1 MTKTRIVSALL
12 AAVLA
17 LGAVSGLASC
27 AKLKKTAEPPKEKRT
42 NVYAAE
48 DIPLPSDVNYV
59 GSLILGDNVVYMT
72 YDAESTILYNDMGEE
87 VEKTPGYDWQEI
99 EKKEADLPEGWWYS
113 YSSDQM
119 LLKMDLETRETST
132 APFSYDEETYGY
144 AYGFVAGPDGT
155 LMTRSQKWDYNEET
169 GESSNASYL
178 LTIDPATSEVTDI
191 VDLTKAMKDAG
202 LDPDNSYINQFLV
215 KGDTL
220 YLATENDVLLFDRT
234 GKYKS
239 KLDLN
244 INGADGW
251 IQGLWSAG
259 ERLVFSYYSNGK
271 QLFKIVENGQV
282 TDLKSDALMTGG
294 NSPVAAD
301 ENNLYFTSSTGVSAY
316 NFANDTYGEVL
327 NWINSDIA
335 NNGTVNFLPDGRA
348 VMATTD
354 WSDGKNTSTLS
365 ILTRIPDEELEEEII
380 LRLGCVYVDYNL
392 RRAVI
397 DYNKQNTGIRVT
409 MVDYSGYNNEDN
421 EWKGAVTQFNN
432 DIATGNVPDIV
443 LLTTE
448 MPVESYLRKNTFV
461 DLTKYMDD
469 PEKGIDRSKFLTN
482 IWDASMTNGKLNSL
496 IYTFNLNTLL
506 ARADIVGTEPGWTFE
521 EMMQTINSLPEDCK
535 AFYEYSR
542 DNILDNFFSYSMSSF
557 INWEKGETYFD
568 TPGFIAFADYLKTCP
583 EKGYWETRYPENYE
597 YDPEIEKEYEQEY
610 SLRFRDKKALFQMGN
625 WSSFTDYLY
634 TRNTFGLK
642 DVTAIGYPREGEG
655 NGCAVIPSIEL
666 AIATKS
672 AAKDQA
678 WEVLKYLLTAKY
690 VVNSGY
696 QYSVSRA
703 AMDEM
708 YAKAKEDYGDY
719 MPTEDDFNWMVEEG
733 YSDEY
738 IDFMKSSRQPY
749 DQAAVDYVKTLVESA
764 NSIAR
769 TDPDL
774 VEIVKEEL
782 SAVFAGSKSAET
794 AAKQIASRVG
804 IYVSEH
810 S

>member
-17 LGAVSGLASC
+17 LGSASGLASC
-27 AKLKKTAEPPKEKRT
+27 AKLTKTAEPPKEKRT

-72 YDAESTILYNDMGEE
+72 YDAESTVLYNDMGEE
-87 VEKTPGYDWQEI
+87 VEKTPGYDWEQI
-99 EKKEADLPEGWWYS
+99 EKKQTELPEGWWYG

-119 LLKMDLETRETST
+119 LLKLDLETRETSA

-155 LMTRSQKWDYNEET
+155 LMTRAQKWDFNEET
-169 GESSNASYL
+169 GESSNTSYI

-191 VDLTKAMKDAG
+191 LDLNALLTKAG
-202 LDPDNSYINQFLV
+202 QDPNNTYVNQFLATA
-215 KGDTL
+215 DAL
-220 YLATENDVLLFDRT
+220 YIALETDVMAFDRE
-234 GKYKS
+234 GNLKA

-244 INGADGW
+244 LGGDSW

-259 ERLVFSYYSNGK
+259 DKMVVCVYSGGK
-271 QLFKIVENGQV
+271 QLYKIVENGQV
-282 TDLKSDALMTGG
+282 TDLKSDALSMTGG
-294 NSPVAAD
+294 SSPMAAD
-301 ENNLYFTSSTGVSAY
+301 KDNLYFNSSTGISAY

-335 NNGTVNFLPDGRA
+335 NNGNLNFLPDGRA

-354 WSDGKNTSTLS
+354 WEDGKNTSTLS
-365 ILTRIPDEELEEEII
+365 ILTRVPDEELEEEVI
-380 LRLGCVYVDYNL
+380 LRLGCVYVDYQL

-397 DYNKQNTGIRVT
+397 NYNKQNTGIRVT
-409 MVDYSGYNNEDN
+409 MQDYSVYNNEDN
-421 EWKGAVTQFNN
+421 EWNGAVTQFNN

-443 LLTTE
+443 LLNTQ

-461 DLTKYMDD
+461 DLTKYIDD

-496 IYTFNLNTLL
+496 IYTFNINTLL

-542 DNILDNFFSYSMSSF
+542 DSILNDFFSYSMSSF

-597 YDPEIEKEYEQEY
+597 YDPEVEKEFEQEY
-610 SLRFRDKKALFQMGN
+610 SLRFRNNKALFMMGQ
-625 WSSFTDYLY
+625 WSTFTDYLNA
-634 TRNTFGLK
+634 RNTFGLK

-655 NGCAVIPSIEL
+655 NGCAVIPTIEL

-678 WEVLKYLLTAKY
+678 WEVLKYLLTDKTM
-690 VVNSGY
+690 VNNGY
-696 QYSVSRA
+696 QFSVSRS
-703 AMDEM
+703 AMDEL
-708 YAKAKEDYGDY
+708 YAKAKDNYGDY
-719 MPTEDDFNWMVEEG
+719 MPSEDDFNWMVEEG

-749 DQAAVDYVKTLVESA
+749 DQAAVDYVKTLVENAS
-764 NSIAR
+764 SIAR
-769 TDPDL
+769 TDSDL
-774 VEIVKEEL
+774 VDIVKEEL
-782 SAVFAGSKSAET
+782 SAVFAGSKSADT